1 MSMVWLYGSSSADCP
16 YSCNFNSLCFY
27 MKIGMWRICSQV
39 GLFFGSTYRRE
50 LRMAE
55 RSEE

>member
-1 MSMVWLYGSSSADCP
+1 
-16 YSCNFNSLCFY
+16 